1 MDSGRGEP
9 INAFLTIPWV
19 SLLNETIYTFWF
31 VMFFSIF
38 VYIIVYADVI
48 VLYHFY
54 RKDMPTAF
62 RRWAGF
68 HANTRKKKDL
78 GS

>member
-1 MDSGRGEP
+1 
-9 INAFLTIPWV
+9 
-19 SLLNETIYTFWF
+19 
-31 VMFFSIF
+31 MFFSIF